1 MFSLR
6 LSLLAVAILVAG
18 CASSPGEGDATASVL
33 ADCGGRIQQ
42 VVTVVSSPPR
52 SGLRNQDLV
61 QNIIQGLGSHV
72 RVLIL
77 ADPEM
82 ILDPNPLPDRIS
94 FAEIPSGLDF
104 TIWPQDPFVVLRA
117 ADGTASLLKSRDY
130 GRSGDREMARVV
142 AAALDWEVEESSL
155 FFAGGNLLSDDRH
168 LFVGASLIRENAE
181 DLQLSDDDVVRRFE
195 KELGRQVIVVGSV
208 PQPTAHMDLVLT
220 PLGENRVALAD
231 SRLGAEL
238 AELELA
244 RQPDAVRA
252 FEKHAEMFFF
262 GHPELKS
269 VTIPEGLVVRAP
281 PIVDRTLEAIGDSR
295 QVADALDAIA
305 RDLERR
311 GYSVLRVPF
320 LGTLEKE
327 QPRQRSRSG
336 VYGGY
341 PVLSYNNVLV
351 ERDGDKELVYLPEYG
366 FSSLD
371 EAARRI
377 WQKAGFETRPIRGLT
392 TSAMYRGSLRCT
404 VKVLARSG

>member
-1 MFSLR
+1 
-6 LSLLAVAILVAG
+6 
-18 CASSPGEGDATASVL
+18 
-33 ADCGGRIQQ
+33 
-42 VVTVVSSPPR
+42 
-52 SGLRNQDLV
+52 
-61 QNIIQGLGSHV
+61 
-72 RVLIL
+72 
-77 ADPEM
+77 
-82 ILDPNPLPDRIS
+82 
-94 FAEIPSGLDF
+94 
-104 TIWPQDPFVVLRA
+104 
-117 ADGTASLLKSRDY
+117 
-130 GRSGDREMARVV
+130 
-142 AAALDWEVEESSL
+142 
-155 FFAGGNLLSDDRH
+155 
-168 LFVGASLIRENAE
+168 
-181 DLQLSDDDVVRRFE
+181 
-195 KELGRQVIVVGSV
+195 
-208 PQPTAHMDLVLT
+208 MDLVLT
-220 PLGENRVALAD
+220 PLGADRVALAD

-244 RQPDAVRA
+244 RQPDSVRA
-252 FEKHAEMFFF
+252 FEEHAEKFFF

-269 VTIPEGLVVRAP
+269 VTIPEGHVVRAP
-281 PIVDRTLEAIGDSR
+281 PIVGRTLEAIGDSR